1 MTNSNYVI
9 KVQIYFGEDFRRV
22 TVCVCVCV
30 FTGDGDSTSLRE
42 GEEHWCVQL

>member
-9 KVQIYFGEDFRRV
+9 KVQIYFGEDFRPV

-30 FTGDGDSTSLRE
+30 
-42 GEEHWCVQL
+42 CVYRGWRLYEPQGR